1 MQRYLYH
8 TTQGA
13 IAVRGTHAVRIPEAW
28 PALVIRDDLHLYLD
42 AHLADGEHASLPDPS
57 EWLAPLG
64 AQQEVWAA
72 GVTYYRSRTARMEE
86 SAEAGGGSFYDRV
99 YAAPRPEL
107 FFKATPQRVANP
119 GAPLNL
125 RPDSQWMVPEPELGL
140 LITPSGTITGY
151 TVGNDL
157 SCRDLEG
164 ENPLYLPQAKTFDG
178 CASLG
183 PCLLVSDTA
192 PSASTP
198 IRMAIERDGA
208 AVFEDATTLVQ
219 LKRSLGELRDYL
231 FAACSFPHGVV
242 LLTGTG
248 IVPPDHFAL
257 APGDRIHIAID
268 GIGTLTNTVRA
279 WPK

>member
-1 MQRYLYH
+1 MSVHLYR
-8 TTQGA
+8 TTRGA
-13 IAVRGTHAVRIPEAW
+13 VAVRGTHAVRLPEAW
-28 PALVIRDDLHLYLD
+28 AALVVRDDLYAYLD
-42 AHLADGEHASLPDPS
+42 ACLSDDASTTLPDS
-57 EWLAPLG
+57 QEWLAPLG
-64 AQQEVWAA
+64 EQQEVWAA

-86 SAEAGGGSFYDRV
+86 AAEAGGGSFYDRV

-107 FFKATPQRVANP
+107 FFKATPQRVAAP

-140 LITPSGTITGY
+140 LITPSGTIIGY

-183 PCLLVSDTA
+183 PCILVSKALPPAATQISLRIDRADT
-192 PSASTP
+192 SVV
-198 IRMAIERDGA
+198 D
-208 AVFEDATTLVQ
+208 DATTLAQ

-248 IVPPDHFAL
+248 IVPPDDFAL
-257 APGDRIHIAID
+257 APGDRIHIAIN
-268 GIGTLTNTVRA
+268 GIGMLTNSVRA

>member
-1 MQRYLYH
+1 M
-8 TTQGA
+8 
-13 IAVRGTHAVRIPEAW
+13 AVEGDRAVLLPAAW
-28 PALVIRDDLHLYLD
+28 KALVIRDDLHTYL
-42 AHLADGEHASLPDPS
+42 AEQLAISEPVAAPVAS
-57 EWLAPLG
+57 EWFAPIG
-64 AQQEVWAA
+64 ARQELWAS

-107 FFKATPQRVANP
+107 FFKATPQRIADP

-125 RPDSQWMVPEPELGL
+125 RPDSGWMVPEPELGL
-140 LITPSGTITGY
+140 LITPSGRITGY

-183 PCLLVSDTA
+183 PCILVSETA
-192 PSASTP
+192 PAPETA
-198 IRMAIERDGA
+198 IRLVIERNGTS
-208 AVFEDATTLVQ
+208 VFEDTTTLAQ
-219 LKRSLGELRDYL
+219 MKRSLDELRDYL
-231 FAACSFPHGVV
+231 FAACSFPHGVL

-248 IVPPDHFAL
+248 IVPHDDFNL
-257 APGDRIHIAID
+257 TSGDRIHITID
-268 GIGTLTNTVRA
+268 GIGTLTNTVQA
-279 WPK
+279 WAR